1 MKNDSLHSTSDEY
14 VLGTHDAE
22 LERLGVQH
30 RLWSAQA
37 FALWEAA
44 GLGVGQTVLD
54 VGSGPGYTSLDLAGV
69 VTPRGKV
76 IAIDESA
83 HFIAHL
89 KKRCEQLELFH
100 LEARVADVQKID
112 LPAASID
119 AAYNRW
125 VLCFVPNPEA
135 VIAGVARVLRPNG
148 LFVIQEYMNYGEM
161 LLAPESAAFR
171 RGIEAV
177 VQAWRKRG
185 GDPNVGLRLP
195 SLLVQNG
202 FKLEAIRPLHRVARP
217 GTPFWYWPT
226 IFFRNFLPKLVQ
238 QGELHKEE
246 YEAFIRDWET
256 RSHDSA
262 AYYCSPPMIEI
273 IARRE

>member
-1 MKNDSLHSTSDEY
+1 MKHLSLHSQKEEY
-14 VLGTHDAE
+14 VLGTHEAE

-44 GLGVGQTVLD
+44 GIGVGQTVLD

-69 VTPRGKV
+69 VTSRGKI
-76 IAIDESA
+76 IALDESSR
-83 HFIAHL
+83 FIAHL
-89 KKRCEQLELFH
+89 QRQAEALNIAH
-100 LEARVADVQKID
+100 LEARVCDVQRID

-135 VIAGVARVLRPNG
+135 VIANVAKVLRPNG
-148 LFVIQEYMNYGEM
+148 VFVIQEYMNYGEM

-171 RGIEAV
+171 RGIEAAV
-177 VQAWRKRG
+177 AAWRKRG

-195 SLLVQNG
+195 ALLTQHG
-202 FKLEAIRPLHRVARP
+202 FHLEDIRPLHRIARP
-217 GTPFWYWPT
+217 GTPFWHWPT
-226 IFFRNFLPKLVQ
+226 IFFRNFLPLLVE
-238 QGELHKEE
+238 QGALSQDAC
-246 YEAFIRDWET
+246 EAFMRDWEA
-256 RSHDSA
+256 RSNDHTA
-262 AYYCSPPMIEI
+262 FFCSPPMIEI
-273 IARRE
+273 IARRK